1 MLEGEK
7 LKKIR
12 VMGKWHK
19 DFIVKD
25 IPTAVKAGQNLADMY
40 PHANLQIDGVM
51 FLVDEYDDED
61 TEFEEV
67 REEE

>member
-1 MLEGEK
+1 
-7 LKKIR
+7 
-12 VMGKWHK
+12 
-19 DFIVKD
+19 
-25 IPTAVKAGQNLADMY
+25 MY

-67 REEE
+67 GEEE